1 MNQKNIKSIIIAVII
16 IFIIILYG
24 CSNKTTQNPSQ
35 IPNTPSTETEK
46 IVNLGEKFTLVKG
59 ESARVKGLN
68 VSLKV
73 KEFIYSPC
81 PKGVQCVWSGLA
93 VVYELN
99 IDGKAYTNSYYT
111 PYDVLVSDTD
121 HKTYAKF
128 TIEKAE
134 TNCKKKNGIS
144 QDECWRQLAKRIND
158 SHYCDKI
165 NDLLTKDA
173 CFEEMAEI
181 LVDKELCKKVST
193 ANQYCLY
200 TKLIDRNNLS
210 QCDSIIIF
218 HWRVRCFK
226 EIAEK
231 SGKGIDICNNLE
243 SNKAKVCKEVII
255 GPDY

>member
-1 MNQKNIKSIIIAVII
+1 MFTFTVAVILS
-16 IFIIILYG
+16 IFLYG
-24 CSNKTTQNPSQ
+24 CNNTQ
-35 IPNTPSTETEK
+35 IPSRIPNIPSTEMEK
-46 IVNLGEKFTLVKG
+46 IVNLGEEFTLVKG

-68 VSLKV
+68 VSLKI

-99 IDGKAYTNSYYT
+99 IDGKDYTNAYNT
-111 PYDVLVSDTD
+111 PYDVLILDTNF
-121 HKTYAKF
+121 KTYAKF
-128 TIEKAE
+128 IIEKAE

-158 SHYCDKI
+158 SYYCDKV

-181 LVDKELCKKVST
+181 LVNKKICTKVTT

-200 TKLIDRNNLS
+200 TMLIDRNDLS
-210 QCDSIIIF
+210 QCDNIIKF
-218 HWRVRCFK
+218 HWHVRCFK

-231 SGKGIDICNNLE
+231 SGKGIDICNTLE
-243 SNKAKVCKEVII
+243 SNKAKICEEAIR